1 MYDVEEVDNMNEYD
15 KQVFA
20 NNLNRLMEQNN
31 KKQADLRKLLNVS
44 KSTVSSWCNAQ
55 KIPRMD
61 KIETL
66 AIYFNVKKSDLIED
80 KNNKPTNN
88 DRLNE
93 FIELCSHLS
102 DDELDI
108 IETLIDSLLSKHGK
122 ED

>member
-1 MYDVEEVDNMNEYD
+1 MNEYD

-20 NNLNRLMEQNN
+20 NNLNRLIQTNN
-31 KKQADLRKLLNVS
+31 KKQSDLCKLLNVS

-66 AIYFNVKKSDLIED
+66 AMYFNVKKSDLIEEKEYTYSSD
-80 KNNKPTNN
+80 NISEKKNIFINKIISLDEDTV
-88 DRLNE
+88 DRYLK
-93 FIELCSHLS
+93 I
-102 DDELDI
+102 LD
-108 IETLIDSLLSKHGK
+108 LLDK